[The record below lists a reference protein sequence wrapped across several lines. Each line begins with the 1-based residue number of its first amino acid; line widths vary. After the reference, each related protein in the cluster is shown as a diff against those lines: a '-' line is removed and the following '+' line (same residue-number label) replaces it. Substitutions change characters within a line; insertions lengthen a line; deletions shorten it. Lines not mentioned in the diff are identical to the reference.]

1 MVLDRLPTA
10 SVTVTVGGLGSSDV
24 TANPGSLTFT
34 TLNWDTAQTVT
45 VTAANDADLTNATVS
60 LTHSAA
66 SSDADYQGITIAGV
80 TVTVTDN
87 DGSPRPVI
95 GGGGGGG
102 GGAPANRA
110 PEFTEGDRTARSIA
124 ENTPAETDIGDP
136 VAATDREDDTL
147 TYSLHGVDAVSFDID
162 PATGQL
168 LTKAP
173 LDYETQASYSV
184 IVSVS
189 DGKSSSGRESD
200 TRDASIT
207 VPSP

>member
-1 MVLDRLPTA
+1 M
-10 SVTVTVGGLGSSDV
+10 

-110 PEFTEGDRTARSIA
+110 PEFTEGRPDNPLDSREPRPPRRTSAIPSPPPTAR
-124 ENTPAETDIGDP
+124 
-136 VAATDREDDTL
+136 DDTL